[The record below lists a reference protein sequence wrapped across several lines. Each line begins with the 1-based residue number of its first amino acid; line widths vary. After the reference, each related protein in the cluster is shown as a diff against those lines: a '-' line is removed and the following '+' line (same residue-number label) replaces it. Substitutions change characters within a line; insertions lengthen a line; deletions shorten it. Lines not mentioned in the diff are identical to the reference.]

1 MTNQARISK
10 VLICLAAAMTIG
22 ALVLM
27 ALDSK
32 SPSGGAF
39 SLTSYINLNPIE
51 QVALTA
57 GTTGPGKWNRIEVC
71 YSGTQAGNIGH
82 LAKLAGLTSGS
93 ELNYHFVICNG
104 QGASDGHIQAT
115 RKWRRQRPCLPTE
128 NWYGSDQTIRICTI
142 AENSRNA
149 PTDCQ
154 IKRTAELTEELARKF
169 DIPTRQIIYPDNW
182 QL

>member
-1 MTNQARISK
+1 MT
-10 VLICLAAAMTIG
+10 VG
-22 ALVLM
+22 AGVLM
-27 ALDSK
+27 ALDSQ
-32 SPSGGAF
+32 SLSGGAF

-57 GTTGPGKWNRIEVC
+57 RPAGPGKWDRIEISC
-71 YSGTQAGNIGH
+71 SGTQAGNIEQ

-93 ELNYHFVICNG
+93 ELNFHFVVCNG
-104 QGASDGHIQAT
+104 RGASDGHIQASQ
-115 RKWRRQRPCLPTE
+115 RWRRQRPCLPTE

-142 AENSRNA
+142 ADSFKTV

-154 IKRTAELTEELARKF
+154 IKRTAALAETLARKF
-169 DIPTRQIIYPDNW
+169 DIPSRQILYPPNW